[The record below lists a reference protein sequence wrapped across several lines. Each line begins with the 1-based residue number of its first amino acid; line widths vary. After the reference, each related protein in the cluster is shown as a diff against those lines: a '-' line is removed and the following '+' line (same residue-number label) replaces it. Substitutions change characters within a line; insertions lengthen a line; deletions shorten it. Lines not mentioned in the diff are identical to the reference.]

1 MWDIGPV
8 RRKSDGAVIG
18 CGAHCKGHHDAGNPG
33 LVCKKSV
40 TFGQSG
46 LSYDTL
52 KLRIKRWLIAG
63 LDDEDW
69 DEDAKR
75 AVHVAMGGIFLR
87 EFEHGLSE
95 EDCDR
100 IANAQV
106 AAG

>member
-1 MWDIGPV
+1 M
-8 RRKSDGAVIG
+8 DGAVIG
-18 CGAHCKGHHDAGNPG
+18 CGAHCRGHHDAGNPG

-40 TFGQSG
+40 TFGKSG